1 MTRELLLLRHAK
13 SSWDDAGV
21 RDHDRTLNARGER
34 DAPRMGRLLVERDL
48 VPDLIVASTA
58 VRARRTAELVAA
70 ASGVDGFSVC
80 EDLYLAPPGTLVAVA
95 RRRGGE
101 AQRLL
106 LVAHNPGLE
115 DLVAQFTGVH
125 DAFPT
130 AALAALQFDIDAW
143 DDLALMSVPT
153 AVRGVWRP
161 KALDD

>member
-1 MTRELLLLRHAK
+1 VRELLLLRHAK
-13 SSWDDAGV
+13 SAWDAAGV

-34 DAPRMGRLLVERDL
+34 DAPRMGRLLVEEGL

-58 VRARRTAELVAA
+58 VRARRTAELVAEA
-70 ASGVDGFSVC
+70 AGVDGVAVC
-80 EDLYLAPPGTLVAVA
+80 EDLYLAPPGTLVDVA
-95 RRRGGE
+95 RRRGGD

-115 DLVAQFTGVH
+115 DLVSQFTGSH

-130 AALAALQFDIDAW
+130 AALAVLQFDIDAW
-143 DDLALMSVPT
+143 DDLALMSVPA